1 MIIPVC
7 CYTCGKILSNK
18 YNYYIN
24 ESKRRNKDKEITF
37 IDYNE
42 TIIKKKIEGE
52 IMDEL
57 GLIRICCRKTM
68 MTSINIVDQ
77 I

>member
-7 CYTCGKILSNK
+7 CYTCGKVLANK
-18 YNYYIN
+18 YKYYIN
-24 ESKRRNKDKEITF
+24 ESKIRNKDKEITF
-37 IDYNE
+37 IDLNE
-42 TIIKKKIEGE
+42 PIIKKKIEGE

-57 GLIRICCRKTM
+57 GLIRICCRKIM